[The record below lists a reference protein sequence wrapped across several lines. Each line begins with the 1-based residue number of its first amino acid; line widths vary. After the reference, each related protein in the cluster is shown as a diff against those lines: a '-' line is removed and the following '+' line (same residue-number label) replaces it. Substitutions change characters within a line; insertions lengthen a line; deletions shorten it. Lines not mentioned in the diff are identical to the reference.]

1 MAHGNGDVYRASV
14 LFHERGNYLKRVLVK
29 SVFDAFEY
37 VMQHYYPA
45 GMEDMVERSDTYAV
59 ISIQDSHTGGFGIT
73 FSRNQYCKAV
83 LTLKFDDIIRPVEGE
98 QIFTEEMAEQI
109 IRFIRNNKDVD
120 TLLIHCYAGQSRSR
134 AVGAFAVWL
143 LGGDNSAY
151 FKKYIPNEY
160 VYQLLMQ
167 TLPDVQE
174 YTEEDIDTLCAS
186 LYEPD
191 MSKEALDDV
200 SYTGTEFADVC
211 TKLKQFCQTVP
222 DDGCWQS
229 YLCNAEEL
237 NYLYGGMRSIMEDAS
252 TEENKKKL
260 AIYAREI
267 DYIIE

>member
-1 MAHGNGDVYRASV
+1 M
-14 LFHERGNYLKRVLVK
+14 KRVLVK

-45 GMEDMVERSDTYAV
+45 GMEDMVEKSDTYAV

-83 LTLKFDDIIRPVEGE
+83 LTLQFDDIIRPVEGE
-98 QIFTEEMAEQI
+98 QLFTEEMAAQI

-151 FKKYIPNEY
+151 FTKYRPNEY
-160 VYQLLMQ
+160 VYELLMQ
-167 TLPDVQE
+167 TLPEVQA
-174 YTEEDIDTLCAS
+174 YTEEDIDAFCSS

-191 MSKEALDDV
+191 LRKEALEEIT
-200 SYTGTEFADVC
+200 YTGTEFADIC
-211 TKLKQFCQTVP
+211 GKLKQFCQKVP
-222 DDGCWQS
+222 EDGAWQQ
-229 YLCNAEEL
+229 YLHEAEEL
-237 NYLYGGMRSIMEDAS
+237 QYLFSGICSMMEETQ
-252 TEENKKKL
+252 TEETKKAV

-267 DYIIE
+267 EHIVK